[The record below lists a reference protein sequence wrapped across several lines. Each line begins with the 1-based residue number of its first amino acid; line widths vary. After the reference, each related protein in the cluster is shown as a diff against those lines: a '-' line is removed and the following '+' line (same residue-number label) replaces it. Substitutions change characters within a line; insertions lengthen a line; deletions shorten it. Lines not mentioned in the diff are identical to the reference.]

1 MPSSR
6 LWLFDLDDTLHNASA
21 GVFPLINQQM
31 TDYIAQHLQLERA
44 AANQVREAYWR
55 RYGATLTGMIRQHGT
70 DPKHFLH
77 HTHPLPELLAQVRH
91 APGLPALLA
100 RLPGDK
106 VVFSNG
112 PSRYVRAVCRH
123 LGILP
128 LLRDCFG
135 VDRLS
140 FHPKPDPRAYRRVL
154 AAMGRRPEQCVL
166 VEDSLVNLLTARRLG
181 MRTVWLAPAG
191 AVGKPAYVD
200 VRLRQIGELARHV
213 RLAKM

>member
-1 MPSSR
+1 M
-6 LWLFDLDDTLHNASA
+6 
-21 GVFPLINQQM
+21 
-31 TDYIAQHLQLERA
+31 
-44 AANQVREAYWR
+44 
-55 RYGATLTGMIRQHGT
+55 
-70 DPKHFLH
+70 H

-135 VDRLS
+135 VDRLG
-140 FHPKPDPRAYRRVL
+140 FHPKPDRAPTGACWPPWAV
-154 AAMGRRPEQCVL
+154 GQNNNVL
-166 VEDSLVNLLTARRLG
+166 VEDSLANLLTARRLG

-191 AVGKPAYVD
+191 AVGKPVYVD